1 MVTIEEQVS
10 LAAPP
15 EKVFATLTDPAA
27 YPRWISDVK
36 SVRLGGAFEAGSR
49 VEETTRIGGKDK
61 TSVGSVV
68 AVESPRRVVLQ
79 VTEVRSGPK
88 LLPTRTFDLEPAN
101 GGTLLRWRTELRTEG
116 AARLL
121 EPFLPQLLR
130 RKKRAYFA
138 ALKRLVEAS

>member
-10 LAAPP
+10 VAAPP

-27 YPRWISDVK
+27 YPRWIADVK
-36 SVRLGGAFEAGSR
+36 AVRTDGPFETGSHF
-49 VEETTRIGGKDK
+49 EEVTRIGGKDK
-61 TSVGSVV
+61 TSVGSIV
-68 AVESPRRVVLQ
+68 AVESSRRVVLQ

-116 AARLL
+116 VARLL
-121 EPFLPQLLR
+121 EPFLPGLFR
-130 RKKRAYFA
+130 RKKRGYLA
-138 ALKRLVEAS
+138 AFKRLVEAS

>member
-10 LAAPP
+10 LAALP

-36 SVRLGGAFEAGSR
+36 GVRLDGPFQAGSR
-49 VEETTRIGGKDK
+49 FEEITRIGGKDK
-61 TSVGSVV
+61 TSAGSVV

-79 VTEVRSGPK
+79 VTEIRSGPK
-88 LLPTRTFDLEPAN
+88 LLPTRTFELEPAN

-121 EPFLPQLLR
+121 EPFLPRMFR
-130 RKKRAYFA
+130 RKKRSYLA
-138 ALKRLVEAS
+138 ALKRVVEAS

>member
-1 MVTIEEQVS
+1 MVTIVQEVT

-36 SVRLGGAFEAGSR
+36 SVRVDGPFQAGSR
-49 VEETTRIGGKDK
+49 FEEVTRMGGKDK
-61 TSVGSVV
+61 TSAGSVV
-68 AVESPRRVVLQ
+68 AVDSPRRVVLQ

-88 LLPTRTFDLEPAN
+88 LLPTRTFDLEPAD
-101 GGTLLRWRTELRTEG
+101 GGTRLRWRTELRTEG

-121 EPFLPQLLR
+121 EPLLPPLFR
-130 RKKRAYFA
+130 RKKRAYLA
-138 ALKRLVEAS
+138 ALKRLVEGS

>member
-1 MVTIEEQVS
+1 MVTIEERVS

-15 EKVFATLTDPAA
+15 EKVFATLTDGAA

-36 SVRLGGAFEAGSR
+36 SIRLDGAFQAGSR
-49 VEETTRIGGKDK
+49 FEETTRIGGKDK

-68 AVESPRRVVLQ
+68 AVESPHRVVLQ
-79 VTEVRSGPK
+79 ITEVRSGPK

-121 EPFLPQLLR
+121 EPLLPPLFR
-130 RKKRAYFA
+130 RKKRAYFV
-138 ALKRLVEAS
+138 ALKRLVEAP